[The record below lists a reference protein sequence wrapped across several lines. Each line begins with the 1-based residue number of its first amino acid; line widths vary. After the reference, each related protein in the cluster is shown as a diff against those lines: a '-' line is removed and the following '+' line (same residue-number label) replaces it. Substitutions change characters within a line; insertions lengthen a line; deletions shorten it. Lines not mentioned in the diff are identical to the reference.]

1 MLTILE
7 YGKDGYDF
15 PALIVLGCFDAIHLG
30 HRELLKKAKLQA
42 KINGLDLGVMMFRDG
57 KGGDSG
63 KLLYSFEERCAL
75 LEQYKVKFVVAVDF
89 NEEFMAIAPI
99 DFLQSLEEKINV
111 KAYMSGKDF
120 RFGAQAKGKSSTLKS
135 YAEDEENGVWY
146 MSVKEVTY
154 GSDKIS
160 TTLVK
165 SYLSAGDVAK
175 AGELLGGEFSVTGE
189 VVKGAGRGTS
199 VVGFPTVNIVYPD
212 WKHEIKH
219 GVYSVKCVVGD
230 AEYSGVANFGNCPT
244 FDDDRIALEVYL
256 ENFSGDIYGQ
266 IVTVK
271 FVGFIR
277 ETQDFGS
284 VEQLN
289 KQLHSDV
296 MVADNGLADEIAL
309 SGESEV
315 VLAEQVE
322 EAVAETAAQKG
333 TAEATV
339 EQPAADDEIEETPIE
354 ERAEEGAAVETDTAE
369 LLTAEESV
377 ADEQTEVQTTNDD
390 NATLMSEEVTAVEE
404 PALMAEESMTD
415 EVKELPESE
424 TEESVSEEIAEKAV
438 VEVSEDEVIKV
449 DEVPEEVITSENNT
463 AEETVAEETPH
474 SEERPVEN
482 ASEDTRTESVSE
494 ETKPIEKK
502 TEKEPVKTATKKTKS
517 KQAPEVI
524 IVANP
529 KNSKTGNT
537 STKKSTETA
546 NKSTAKTAAGAAAK
560 TPAKTNAATPAKAPV
575 KKSTDAAAK
584 TSVKKPVGTTAKASA
599 AKAPAKAP
607 GNTKAESTAK
617 KQTRKPNAEVNV
629 QLVEKKPK
637 NKGTK
642 EATSD

>member
-1 MLTILE
+1 MLTIIE

-42 KINGLDLGVMMFRDG
+42 KINGLDLGVMMFRGG

-63 KLLYSFEERCAL
+63 KLLYSFEERCAM

-99 DFLQSLEEKINV
+99 DFLHNLEEKINV

-146 MSVKEVTY
+146 MSVKEVTD
-154 GSDKIS
+154 GNDKIS

-165 SYLSAGDVAK
+165 SYLSAGNAAK
-175 AGELLGGEFSVTGE
+175 AGELLGGDFSVTGE

-199 VVGFPTVNIVYPD
+199 VVGFPTVNIVYPE

-271 FVGFIR
+271 FAEFIR

-296 MVADNGLADEIAL
+296 MVADGGPADEIAV
-309 SGESEV
+309 SAGSEGA
-315 VLAEQVE
+315 LAEPTEESVVE
-322 EAVAETAAQKG
+322 SAEDEG

-339 EQPAADDEIEETPIE
+339 EQSVADEEIGETLLEEH
-354 ERAEEGAAVETDTAE
+354 AEEGAAVETAIDE

-377 ADEQTEVQTTNDD
+377 ADEQTEAQMTNDE
-390 NATLMSEEVTAVEE
+390 NANVITEAATVVEE
-404 PALMAEESMTD
+404 PAITAEESVSD
-415 EVKELPESE
+415 EVKELPEAE
-424 TEESVSEEIAEKAV
+424 TEESVSEKIAEKAV
-438 VEVSEDEVIKV
+438 EEVSVDEEVKV
-449 DEVPEEVITSENNT
+449 DEAPEEVITSENNT
-463 AEETVAEETPH
+463 AEETVAEEIPQ
-474 SEERPVEN
+474 SEEKPVEI
-482 ASEDTRTESVSE
+482 VSE
-494 ETKPIEKK
+494 EKVDGQPSAETKPDEKE
-502 TEKEPVKTATKKTKS
+502 TENEPVKTATKKTKS
-517 KQAPEVI
+517 KQTPEVI
-524 IVANP
+524 IVSKQQKP
-529 KNSKTGNT
+529 KSGNA
-537 STKKSTETA
+537 STKKSTETG
-546 NKSTAKTAAGAAAK
+546 NKTTAKAATGAAAK
-560 TPAKTNAATPAKAPV
+560 TPAKANKDPV
-575 KKSTDAAAK
+575 KKPA
-584 TSVKKPVGTTAKASA
+584 GTTAKAP
-599 AKAPAKAP
+599 AKTPAKASA
-607 GNTKAESTAK
+607 NTNTETTAK
-617 KQTRKPNAEVNV
+617 KQTKKPNAEVNV

-637 NKGTK
+637 QKGTK